1 LKSCKPCCKNIHPI
15 NQLVK
20 LNGKSE
26 QNKVAQSVGSESAG
40 RMHKLNAL
48 QGWLHKV
55 SKIAFC
61 WLLLAVSTPLCA
73 EKKAPTP
80 PLANVT
86 FFVNSLPG
94 TPFWESQI
102 DFAKAVSKAFKINLT
117 ISYIPRK
124 YIDRFGVAEYI
135 DNYLDK
141 QAQLPDLIVSSL
153 WLGAEVKVLQ
163 IIAEKNISYFSIN
176 NQLTEPLLASLGTPR
191 VKFPRWLGHIAT
203 DDVEVGAQ
211 LTEYLLQQIEKKKAC
226 TSACPI
232 NLFAF
237 SGFTFTTASQQRE
250 KGLSLAL
257 AKRRDVH
264 LFNVV
269 HAAWDKQE
277 AYAMMPTILQR
288 HDDIDGYWI
297 ASDFMAL
304 GVLQG
309 LQESTRPQTA
319 ILASIDWSPDII
331 KHIKSGAVSASLG
344 GHFMEAG
351 WAITLYADAL
361 LAGDFAASFGTIFR
375 SELDILDGNN
385 IKKIGPFLAQP
396 HWNSEA
402 ILLNSRFYNKKF
414 KGYSFSPLNIINAQL
429 NAATSHAQR

>member
-1 LKSCKPCCKNIHPI
+1 MP
-15 NQLVK
+15 K
-20 LNGKSE
+20 LNKIKCWNQAACHTG
-26 QNKVAQSVGSESAG
+26 SVY
-40 RMHKLNAL
+40 RVKTVQRWLN
-48 QGWLHKV
+48 QV
-55 SKIAFC
+55 RIMTCC
-61 WLLLAVSTPLCA
+61 WLWLLASTLTFA
-73 EKKAPTP
+73 EEKVPKP

-102 DFAKAVSKAFKINLT
+102 DFAKAVSKAFNINLT

-124 YIDRFGVAEYI
+124 YIDRFGVTEYI
-135 DNYLDK
+135 EDYLDK
-141 QAQLPDLIVSSL
+141 QSTLPDLIVSSL
-153 WLGAEVKVLQ
+153 WLGAEQKVLQ
-163 IIAEKNISYFSIN
+163 IFADRNIAYFSIN

-203 DDVEVGAQ
+203 DDVAVGAQ
-211 LTEYLLQQIEKKKAC
+211 LTEYLLQQIEKNKTCA
-226 TSACPI
+226 SACPI
-232 NLFAF
+232 HLFAF

-250 KGLSLAL
+250 KGLNLAL
-257 AKRRDVH
+257 AKRRDVQ

-269 HAAWDKQE
+269 HAAWDRQE

-309 LQESTRPQTA
+309 LQESKRPQTA

-331 KHIKSGAVSASLG
+331 APIKSGAVSASLG

-361 LAGDFAASFGTIFR
+361 LAGDFAAKFGTLFH

-385 IKKIGPFLAQP
+385 IDTIGAFLAKP

-402 ILLNSRFYNKKF
+402 ILLNSRHYNPNF
-414 KGYSFSPLNIINAQL
+414 THYSFHPLTIINAQL
-429 NAATSHAQR
+429 TAKTRGAE